1 MSALRHV
8 TRGLQ
13 IFFTKNEYSRWRLW
27 CTVGSMFIIYMV
39 YTGAT
44 EISTLFL
51 LHTPLKWTPGS
62 IGIFQAITQLSYA
75 LSIFLFIPLFVYIGI
90 PDPVI
95 LMIGVVWGTV
105 CYFLTGFV
113 RSGWE
118 MYASMFILDFVI
130 SFCIVEPL

>member
-1 MSALRHV
+1 
-8 TRGLQ
+8 
-13 IFFTKNEYSRWRLW
+13 
-27 CTVGSMFIIYMV
+27 MV

-51 LHTPLKWTPGS
+51 LHAPLKWTPGS
-62 IGIFQAITQLSYA
+62 IGIFQVITQLSYA
-75 LSIFLFIPLFVYIGI
+75 LSIFLLFVYIGI

-113 RSGWE
+113 RSGWGDVCK
-118 MYASMFILDFVI
+118 YVHS
-130 SFCIVEPL
+130 